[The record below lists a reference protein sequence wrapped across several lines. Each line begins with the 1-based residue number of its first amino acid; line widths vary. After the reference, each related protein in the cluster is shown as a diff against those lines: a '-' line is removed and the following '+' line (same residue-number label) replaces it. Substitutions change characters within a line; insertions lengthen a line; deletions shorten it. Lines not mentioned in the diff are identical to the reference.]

1 MICFCVYAID
11 VVVVVGGGSDD
22 CIFRFHRIIRY
33 FYAMNERRTCAVSF
47 YAMNQ
52 QVDSKFQRCVPIQMA
67 AFFRHSTC
75 LPIEKDAPTCKC
87 FLHIQPNDDSEKT
100 ILGVRA
106 QILCVFYVPV
116 SKTKGMFKDKIRL
129 KRLHS
134 AQTSLFYDE
143 NIHFWANRH
152 TTAHQIA
159 ATSLGSCV
167 CVVVSVHCTMYIP
180 NKQDLHAHIIYYRES
195 RVNHRVIFKP
205 DCLCLPFY
213 SLRLLLSILVKV

>member
-33 FYAMNERRTCAVSF
+33 FYAMNEELVLCHFMQWTNKLIVNFNDVCQF
-47 YAMNQ
+47 
-52 QVDSKFQRCVPIQMA
+52 KWLLFFQ
-67 AFFRHSTC
+67 HSTC

-134 AQTSLFYDE
+134 AQTSLFLRWKHSLLGEQTHHGTSDSS
-143 NIHFWANRH
+143 HFD
-152 TTAHQIA
+152 
-159 ATSLGSCV
+159 V
-167 CVVVSVHCTMYIP
+167 
-180 NKQDLHAHIIYYRES
+180 
-195 RVNHRVIFKP
+195 
-205 DCLCLPFY
+205 
-213 SLRLLLSILVKV
+213 

>member
-1 MICFCVYAID
+1 MQWTKEELVLCHFMQWTNKLIVNFND
-11 VVVVVGGGSDD
+11 V
-22 CIFRFHRIIRY
+22 CQF
-33 FYAMNERRTCAVSF
+33 
-47 YAMNQ
+47 
-52 QVDSKFQRCVPIQMA
+52 KWLP
-67 AFFRHSTC
+67 FFRHSTC

-159 ATSLGSCV
+159 VTSLCMCGC
-167 CVVVSVHCTMYIP
+167 
-180 NKQDLHAHIIYYRES
+180 
-195 RVNHRVIFKP
+195 
-205 DCLCLPFY
+205 
-213 SLRLLLSILVKV
+213 